1 MIEDI
6 EKYWDNIH
14 QNYTSSYDG
23 WLDTYLKDISI
34 DDMIL
39 EIGCGRAYNSLF
51 LKEKGYEKIVATDIS
66 KVVLDIIK
74 KENPSLEVLYLN
86 VLERFPFDNNEI
98 DVIIA
103 DLSLHYFSME
113 KMKVIFEEIKRVL
126 SKKGKIILRINSVN
140 DVCHI
145 PSEGQQL
152 EENLYYDGKIYK
164 KFFKKEDF
172 EKFLDGFEIIKL
184 EEKAMDRYVKPKV
197 LWEIYAKKI

>member
-23 WLDTYLKDISI
+23 WLDNYLKDINT
-34 DDMIL
+34 DDVIL
-39 EIGCGRAYNSLF
+39 ELGCGRAYNSLF
-51 LKEKGYEKIVATDIS
+51 LKEKGYKKIVATDIS

-103 DLSLHYFSME
+103 DLSLHYFSIE

-172 EKFLDGFEIIKL
+172 EKFLDGFEIVKL
-184 EEKAMDRYVKPKV
+184 EEKTMDRYVKPKV
-197 LWEIYAKKI
+197 LWELYAKKI